1 MSEPIKNRYDFLLL
15 FDCKSG
21 NPNGD
26 PDAGNAP
33 RMDPEDMH
41 GLVSDVAI
49 KRKLRNYVQFAKG
62 NDSPYSIFI
71 AHHGILNE
79 TISIAHDRAK
89 AEDPKSYGAVRGKIT
104 RDQVELARQWMC
116 RHFYDVRTFG
126 AVMSTGKDAGQVRG
140 PVQLTF
146 SRSLDPVLPMDL
158 SITRMAVAD
167 PKEAKEAEDTTDPT
181 QSEPPYQTMGRKNL
195 IPYGLYA
202 CQGFISAHFAQTPK
216 GTGFSDTDLSLLWE
230 ALENMFDHD
239 RSASRGMMAVRGLK
253 IFKHVGTD
261 TNPDQ
266 KVRQAML
273 GCAPAQKLIEL
284 GQVVEITKDAAAMKA
299 DGVSVPRQFS
309 HYKIDVRKERVPKG
323 VELIEK
329 I

>member
-1 MSEPIKNRYDFLLL
+1 MSQPIQNRYDFLLL
-15 FDCKSG
+15 FDCASG

-49 KRKLRNYVQFAKG
+49 KRKIRNYVEMARG
-62 NDSPYSIFI
+62 NESPYNIFI
-71 AHHGILNE
+71 AHHGHLNE
-79 TISIAHDRAK
+79 TIRIAHDK
-89 AEDPKSYGAVRGKIT
+89 VKEEGPEKYGKVKGKIS

-146 SRSLDPVLPMDL
+146 SRSLDPILPMDI
-158 SITRMAVAD
+158 SITRMAVTD
-167 PKEAKEAEDTTDPT
+167 PKEAKSQDETAEATSSD
-181 QSEPPYQTMGRKNL
+181 PPYQTMGRKNM

-202 CQGFISAHFAQTPK
+202 CQGFISAHFAQQPK
-216 GTGFSDTDLSLLWE
+216 GTGFCEEDLSLLWE

-239 RSASRGMMAVRGLK
+239 RSSSKGMMAIRGLK

-261 TNPDQ
+261 TNLEQ
-266 KVRQAML
+266 RARQAKL
-273 GCAPAQKLIEL
+273 GCTPAQKLVEL
-284 GQVVEITKDAAAMKA
+284 GQVVEVKKNEEAMQKD
-299 DGVSVPRQFS
+299 VLNVPRKFS
-309 HYKIDVRKERVPKG
+309 HYKVIIHKDRIPTG
-323 VELIEK
+323 VELIERV
-329 I
+329 

>member
-1 MSEPIKNRYDFLLL
+1 MSQPIQNRYDFLLL
-15 FDCKSG
+15 FDCAKG

-49 KRKLRNYVQFAKG
+49 KRKIRNYVEMARG
-62 NDSPYSIFI
+62 NESPNNIFI

-79 TISIAHDRAK
+79 TISIAHDKAK
-89 AEDPKSYGAVRGKIT
+89 EENPEKYGKVKGKIS

-116 RHFYDVRTFG
+116 QHFYDVRTFG

-146 SRSLDPVLPMDL
+146 SRSLDPILPMDI

-167 PKEAKEAEDTTDPT
+167 PKEAKPNDKSL
-181 QSEPPYQTMGRKNL
+181 SEPPYQTMGRKNL

-202 CQGFISAHFAQTPK
+202 CQGFISAHFAQQPK
-216 GTGFSDTDLSLLWE
+216 GTGFNEEDLLLLWE

-239 RSASRGMMAVRGLK
+239 RSASKGMMAIRGLK

-261 TNPDQ
+261 TNLEQ
-266 KVRQAML
+266 RTRQAKL
-273 GCAPAQKLIEL
+273 GCAPAQKLVEL
-284 GQVVEITKDAAAMKA
+284 DQVVEIKKNKDAMEE
-299 DGVSVPRQFS
+299 DGVNAPRKLS
-309 HYKIDVRKERVPKG
+309 HYKVTIHKDRIPAG
-323 VELIEK
+323 VELIER

>member
-49 KRKLRNYVQFAKG
+49 KRKIRNYVQMAQG
-62 NDSPYSIFI
+62 NKSPNSIFI

-79 TISIAHDRAK
+79 TISIAHDKAK
-89 AEDPKSYGAVRGKIT
+89 EENPKSYGVVKGKIT

-146 SRSLDPVLPMDL
+146 SRSLDPILPMDL

-167 PKEAKEAEDTTDPT
+167 PKEAKEAEDTTEAT
-181 QSEPPYQTMGRKNL
+181 QSEPPYQTMGRKNM

-202 CQGFISAHFAQTPK
+202 CQGFISAHFAQPPQ
-216 GTGFSDTDLSLLWE
+216 GTGFSDVDLLLLWE

-239 RSASRGMMAVRGLK
+239 HSASRGMMAVRGLK

-284 GQVVEITKDAAAMKA
+284 GQIVEITKDAEAMKA
-299 DGVSVPRQFS
+299 DRVSVPRQFS
-309 HYKIDVRKERVPKG
+309 HYKVIVHKERVPKG
-323 VELIEK
+323 VELIER

>member
-1 MSEPIKNRYDFLLL
+1 MNEPIKNRYDFLLL

-49 KRKLRNYVQFAKG
+49 KRKIRNYVQMAKG
-62 NDSPYSIFI
+62 NESPYSIFI
-71 AHHGILNE
+71 AHHGILND
-79 TISIAHDRAK
+79 TISIAHDK
-89 AEDPKSYGAVRGKIT
+89 VKQENPEKYGEVKKLIT
-104 RDQVELARQWMC
+104 RNQVDLARQWMC

-140 PVQLTF
+140 PVQITF
-146 SRSLDPVLPMDL
+146 SRSLDPILPMDL

-167 PKEAKEAEDTTDPT
+167 PKEVKAEDTEEPKK
-181 QSEPPYQTMGRKNL
+181 SEPPLQTFGRKNL

-202 CQGFISAHFAQTPK
+202 CQGFISAHFAQPPN
-216 GTGFSDTDLSLLWE
+216 GTGFSEDDLSLLWE

-239 RSASRGMMAVRGLK
+239 RSAARGMMAMRGLK
-253 IFKHVGTD
+253 IFKHIGTD
-261 TNPDQ
+261 TNSEQ
-266 KVRQAML
+266 RTRQAKL

-284 GQVVEITKDAAAMKA
+284 GQVVEITKDIDAMKA
-299 DGVSVPRQFS
+299 DGVNVPRQFS
-309 HYKIDVRKERVPKG
+309 HYKITIHKDRVPKG
-323 VELIEK
+323 VELIER

>member
-1 MSEPIKNRYDFLLL
+1 MNQPIQNRYDFLLL
-15 FDCKSG
+15 FDCSTG

-49 KRKLRNYVQFAKG
+49 KRKIRNYVQMAKG
-62 NDSPYSIFI
+62 NESPYNIFI
-71 AHHGILNE
+71 AHHGILND
-79 TISIAHDRAK
+79 TISIAHDK
-89 AEDPKSYGAVRGKIT
+89 VKEEDPKKYGEVKNKIT
-104 RDQVELARQWMC
+104 RDQVDLARQWMC
-116 RHFYDVRTFG
+116 KHFYDVRTFG

-146 SRSLDPVLPMDL
+146 SRSLDPILPMDL
-158 SITRMAVAD
+158 SITRMAVTD
-167 PKEAKEAEDTTDPT
+167 PKEAKNVEETAEPT
-181 QSEPPYQTMGRKNL
+181 ESEPPYQTMGRKNL

-202 CQGFISAHFAQTPK
+202 CQGFVSAHFAQPPN
-216 GTGFSDTDLSLLWE
+216 GTGFSENDLLLLWE

-239 RSASRGMMAVRGLK
+239 RSAARGMMAVRGLK

-261 TNPDQ
+261 TNVEQ
-266 KVRQAML
+266 RARQAKL
-273 GCAPAQKLIEL
+273 GCAPAQKLVEL
-284 GQVVEITKDAAAMKA
+284 DQVVEVKKV
-299 DGVSVPRQFS
+299 DGVSVPRHFLD
-309 HYKIDVRKERVPKG
+309 YKITIHKDRVPKG
-323 VELIEK
+323 VEFIDR